1 MSYIVTK
8 YTYVCIITML
18 YIIMMFSECCS
29 VLAVVVTW
37 HQAIELLSQLSEVGR
52 VESYWRRE
60 RKGKGSWM
68 GSD

>member
-37 HQAIELLSQLSEVGR
+37 HQAIELLSQLSEVGTVGILLLR
-52 VESYWRRE
+52 
-60 RKGKGSWM
+60 
-68 GSD
+68 